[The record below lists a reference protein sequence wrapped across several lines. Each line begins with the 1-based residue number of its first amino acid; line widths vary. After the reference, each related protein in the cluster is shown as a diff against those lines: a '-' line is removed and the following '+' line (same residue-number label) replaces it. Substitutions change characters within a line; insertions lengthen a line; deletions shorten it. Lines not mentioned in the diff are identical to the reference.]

1 MGFGDIISDIT
12 PDAVEDAVEDGVE
25 WVGNRV
31 EDAGNWTADRLD
43 DVGWESGADWVREQ
57 SRSVANRMGAEVDEM
72 DLGQTE
78 DKTKLIYGSPSTILA
93 RAEQLRGF
101 REAFDT
107 TGDGIKGL
115 SSSDLKGEAADALR
129 KAVSKQPPKW
139 FTGAD
144 ACEKAA
150 GAMENFAGT
159 VTWAQGQAQTAIDKW
174 KEGTKASQDAA
185 DAHRKKVDDFNKAVD
200 KYNGQPADQRD
211 PSSLPPRPASTFEDP
226 GKKLMQDAQ
235 DILAEARKQRNTAA
249 ATASTAV
256 LAARD
261 LAPQKP
267 SYGEQ
272 LRDGSQEMQIMGD
285 HVGGGIIKGTAG
297 LVNFARGLNPTD
309 PYNLTH
315 PAEYV
320 TNLNS
325 LAAGLVIAANDP
337 VGTGKQM
344 VGDFMKDPAEGF
356 GRLLPDLALTAATG
370 GGGAAVKAARI
381 AKDAA
386 GAAKAMRVADDV
398 ADAAKAMRVADDVAD
413 AGKARRVLDDD
424 PKGSHTTPDG
434 DRKQGGDPVDLATGK
449 MYLPQTDLV
458 LPGILPL
465 VFSRRTESGCSVG
478 RFMGPAWTS
487 TVDERLEIDAV
498 GVLHV
503 TAEGLLVAYPHPV
516 PGAPTRPVTGTSR
529 TELARDADGHYTV
542 TDPGSGLVFH
552 FDAPSDSE
560 PGGDGRA
567 WLSVITERNGH
578 TVTVDRDED
587 GVPKALVHS
596 AGQHVKLSVTD
607 GLLTALSLAGAGA
620 GGADLP
626 LMGYGYED
634 GNLTAVTK
642 PSGAVTTFVYDDRRR
657 VTAWIDSNNSRY
669 DYVYDDRDRVVSEGG
684 EAGHVRI
691 TLAYT
696 DPDPGTGRSTTTLTT
711 ADGHVTRHVFEA
723 GCRLVELTDP
733 LGRTTRFGYDARGHQ
748 RTRTDALGLTT
759 SFVYDEDG
767 RLVSATRPDGSELRT
782 VRGPS
787 GLPVEVVQ
795 PDGGRTVHA
804 YDERGNRTA
813 VTDPAGSTTHH
824 TYDHAGRLTSV
835 TDALGATTHVV
846 CDAAGLLVAVT
857 GPSGDVT
864 RTERDTLGRPLR
876 ITDPV
881 GGVTSYAWDIDGQLA
896 HRTGPDGATESW
908 TYDGEGNCLTHTDA
922 SGGVSR
928 FEYTHFDLPL
938 ARTGPDGVRYE
949 FEHDAELH
957 LTRVTNPQGLT
968 WDYEYDA
975 AGDIVSETD
984 FDGRTLT
991 YRMDAKGQ
999 LAARTDALGGTI
1011 AFERDELG
1019 QVIRKD
1025 VDGRVTTYAHDR
1037 AGRLLEAAGPDS
1049 ELRYQY
1055 DRRGRVKTELVD
1067 GRATSYTYDV
1077 LGRRKRRTTPTGHV
1091 TSYAYDAGGRPERLT
1106 TGGRQVDFRHDA
1118 AGRELA
1124 RVLGGAVTVAS
1135 AWDAAGRLA
1144 EQHITAGA
1152 QAVNSRAYSYRA
1164 DGHLLAVADR
1174 LSGTRTFDLDRT
1186 GRVTAVRAQ
1195 GWTEQYAYDAAGNQT
1210 SASWPSRHPG
1220 NEATGERAYAGT
1232 RITRAGGV
1240 RFEHDALGR
1249 VTLRQKTRLSRK
1261 PDTWRY
1267 EWDTENRLTAVTTPD
1282 GTRWRY
1288 RYDPL
1293 GRRTAKQRLASDGV
1307 IVVEETR
1314 FTWDGLTLCEQT
1326 SLQPDRTTTVAL
1338 TWDHRDVVPLTQTER
1353 ILDADSGQAEIDR
1366 RFFAIATDLVG
1377 TPTEL
1382 IDESGDIAWRSRS
1395 TLWGTTAWAR
1405 DSGAYT
1411 PLRFPGQY
1419 YDPETGLHYNYF
1431 RHYDPE
1437 TGRYTSPD
1445 PLGLAPAPNPVAYV
1459 GNPHAGSDP
1468 LGLMP
1473 KYTKEEKAAQ
1483 ARQKAHET
1491 AEDVIQRAQDGRVK
1505 KSGNYHGDTRHGF
1518 SDERVLEILKNPDA
1532 VYHSTAGSGRL
1543 IFRQGEDVVV
1553 TEGGG
1558 AGAGNAITAYG
1569 PSGIKGESGAKALG
1583 GSPSDPGG
1591 PITHADVVEGRIPAK
1606 NGFVAP
1612 AEQIR

>member
-12 PDAVEDAVEDGVE
+12 PDVVEDAVEDGVE

-78 DKTKLIYGSPSTILA
+78 DKTKLIYGSPDTLLDRA
-93 RAEQLRGF
+93 RQLRGF
-101 REAFDT
+101 QKAFDT

-115 SSSDLKGEAADALR
+115 SSDELKGEAAEALR
-129 KAVSKQPPKW
+129 TAVSKQPPKW

-150 GAMENFAGT
+150 GALENFAGT
-159 VTWAQGQAQTAIDKW
+159 VTWAQGRAQTAIDKW
-174 KEGTKASQDAA
+174 KEGTKASEDAA

-200 KYNGQPADQRD
+200 KYNAQPADKRD
-211 PSSLPPRPASTFEDP
+211 PSSLPPRPAATFDDP

-249 ATASTAV
+249 ETASTAV
-256 LAARD
+256 RAARD
-261 LAPQKP
+261 LAPKKP
-267 SYGEQ
+267 SYGDQ
-272 LRDGSQEMQIMGD
+272 LRDGAQEMQLVGD

-297 LVNFARGLNPTD
+297 LLNFVRGLNPTD

-344 VGDFMKDPAEGF
+344 VTDFMKDPAEGV
-356 GRLLPDLALTAATG
+356 GRLIPDAVLTAATG
-370 GGGAAVKAARI
+370 GGGAAVKAARL

-386 GAAKAMRVADDV
+386 GAAKAA
-398 ADAAKAMRVADDVAD
+398 RVADDVAD
-413 AGKARRVLDDD
+413 AGKARRIVDDE
-424 PKGSHTTPDG
+424 PEGTHTRPDG
-434 DRKQGGDPVDLATGK
+434 DREKGGDPVDLATGR
-449 MYLPQTDLV
+449 MFLPQTDV
-458 LPGILPL
+458 TLPGILPL
-465 VFSRRTESGCSVG
+465 VFTRRTESGCAVG

-487 TVDERLEIDAV
+487 TVDERLEVDAV

-516 PGAPTRPVTGTSR
+516 PGAPTRPGTGTTR
-529 TELARDADGHYTV
+529 TELARDADGDYTLS
-542 TDPGSGLVFH
+542 DPDSGLTFH
-552 FDAPSDSE
+552 FDAPAGSE
-560 PGGDGRA
+560 PGEDGTA
-567 WLSVITERNGH
+567 WLTAISERNGH
-578 TVTVDRDED
+578 RVTVDRDED
-587 GVPKALVHS
+587 GTPSALVDS
-596 AGQHVKLSVTD
+596 AGRHLRLTVTD
-607 GLLTALSLAGAGA
+607 GLLTALSLAGAAADGT
-620 GGADLP
+620 DLP
-626 LMGYGYED
+626 LMNYGYED
-634 GNLTAVTK
+634 GNLTTVTK

-669 DYVYDDRDRVVSEGG
+669 DYVYDDRDRVVAEGG
-684 EAGHVRI
+684 EAGHVQI

-696 DPDPGTGRSTTTLTT
+696 DPDPETGHSTTTLTT
-711 ADGHVTRHVFEA
+711 ADGHATRYVY
-723 GCRLVELTDP
+723 GPGRRLVTLTDP
-733 LGRTTRFGYDARGHQ
+733 LGHTTRYTYDARGHR
-748 RTRTDALGLTT
+748 RTRTDALGRTT
-759 SFVYDEDG
+759 SFTYDEDG
-767 RLVSATRPDGSELRT
+767 RIVSATRPDGSELRT
-782 VRGPS
+782 VRGPF

-795 PDGGRTVHA
+795 ADGTRTVHT
-804 YDERGNRTA
+804 YDERGNRTTT
-813 VTDPAGSTTHH
+813 TDQARATTHH

-835 TDALGATTHVV
+835 TDALGATTAVV
-846 CDAAGLLVAVT
+846 CDAAGLPVAVT
-857 GPSGDVT
+857 GPAGDLT
-864 RTERDTLGRPLR
+864 RTERDALGRPVR

-881 GGVTSYAWDIDGQLA
+881 GGVTSYVWDADGQLA
-896 HRTGPDGATESW
+896 RRTGPDGATESW

-949 FEHDAELH
+949 FTHDAHLH

-968 WDYEYDA
+968 WDYTYDA
-975 AGDIVSETD
+975 VGNIVSESD

-991 YRMDAKGQ
+991 YRMDAEGH
-999 LAARTDALGGTI
+999 LAARTDALGGTV

-1019 QVIRKD
+1019 QAIRKD
-1025 VDGRVTTYAHDR
+1025 VDGRTTRYTYDG
-1037 AGRLLEAAGPDS
+1037 AGRLLEAVGPDG

-1067 GRATSYTYDV
+1067 GRAIAYTYDK
-1077 LGRRKRRTTPTGHV
+1077 LGRRTSRTTPTGHV
-1091 TSYAYDAGGRPERLT
+1091 TGYAYDAGGRTERLT
-1106 TGGRQVDFRHDA
+1106 TGGRQVAFTHDA
-1118 AGRELA
+1118 AGRELT
-1124 RVLGGAVTVAS
+1124 RVLGGALTLAS
-1135 AWDAAGRLA
+1135 AWDEAGRLA
-1144 EQHITAGA
+1144 EQHITAGER
-1152 QAVNSRAYSYRA
+1152 AVNSRAYSYRA

-1174 LSGTRTFDLDRT
+1174 LAGTRTFDLDRT
-1186 GRVTAVRAQ
+1186 GRVTAVHAR
-1195 GWTEQYAYDAAGNQT
+1195 GWTERYAYDEAGNQT
-1210 SASWPSRHPG
+1210 EASWPSRHPG
-1220 NEATGERAYAGT
+1220 NEATGERVYTGT
-1232 RITRAGGV
+1232 TIARAGAV

-1249 VTLRQKTRLSRK
+1249 ITLRQKTRLSRK

-1267 EWDTENRLTAVTTPD
+1267 TWDTENRLTAVTTPD

-1293 GRRTAKQRLASDGV
+1293 GRRTAKQCLAPDGEH
-1307 IVVEETR
+1307 VVEETR

-1326 SLQPDRTTTVAL
+1326 SHQPDGPSVVAL
-1338 TWDHRDVVPLTQTER
+1338 TWDHQDVVPLAQTER
-1353 ILDADSGQAEIDR
+1353 ILDAENGRAEIDR

-1437 TGRYTSPD
+1437 TARYTSPD
-1445 PLGLAPAPNPVAYV
+1445 PLGLAPAPNPLAYV

-1483 ARQKAHET
+1483 ARVKAHET
-1491 AEDVIQRAQDGRVK
+1491 AEDVIKRAEDGKFK
-1505 KSGNYHGDTRHGF
+1505 KSGAYHGDTRHGF

-1543 IFRQGEDVVV
+1543 VFRQGEDVVV

-1583 GSPSDPGG
+1583 GLPSDPGS